1 MSNVNY
7 VTFTIVLVLFL
18 LVTVTGF
25 AAARWRRAEDMM
37 QLNEWGLGGR
47 SFGTFVAW
55 FLLGGDLY
63 TAYTFIAVPAAVF
76 GAGAVTGF
84 FAVSY
89 TIIVFPIALI
99 FLPRL
104 WSIARTH
111 NYVTPADF
119 IRGRYGSRGLSL
131 AMAVTGIVALMPYIA
146 LQLVGIQAVLT
157 VMGVGTSSTNTY
169 VKDVP
174 LFIAFVILAVY
185 TFVSGLRAP
194 ALIAFI
200 KDTLVYVMI
209 IVAVFYIP
217 TRVGGWGHIFAAG
230 QAHLKAISPVTH
242 KPTGVFI
249 PTTGNSQLAFS
260 TLALGSALAL
270 MVYPHAVTGVLSTK
284 RRDIITRNMALLPL
298 YSLMLGFIAL
308 LGYMAVADKAT
319 VANVKKAGGNAQLAV
334 PYLFQH
340 LFPSWFTGVAFS
352 AIVIGA
358 LVPAAIMAIA
368 SANLFT
374 RNIFKEFFKPDA
386 SPRLQTQVSQWAS
399 LLVKFGALVFAVE
412 LPRTFSINL
421 QLLGGIWILQVFPM
435 LVFGL
440 FTRWFHRWALLAGW
454 LAGEIFGTI
463 AAYNVATPTT
473 SHWAG
478 STDLEF
484 GHTVYIGLSALILN
498 VAIAVILTLIF
509 KAARV
514 PEGAD
519 ETLPQQYTADPAQ
532 APAPAPAAIGIGT
545 AGAAGDLFDRT
556 VRGAPGPSPLGYRL
570 VTSLA
575 WCGYRVMAAS
585 RPSRRRG
592 GTACPRCSRCP
603 AGTSS
608 RSTTRR

>member
-1 MSNVNY
+1 
-7 VTFTIVLVLFL
+7 
-18 LVTVTGF
+18 VTGF
-25 AAARWRRAEDMM
+25 AAARWRRTETIMN
-37 QLNEWGLGGR
+37 LNEWGLGGR

-89 TIIVFPIALI
+89 TIIVFPIALT

-111 NYVTPADF
+111 NYITPADF
-119 IRGRYGSRGLSL
+119 VRGRYGSRGLSL

-169 VKDVP
+169 VKDLP
-174 LFIAFVILAVY
+174 LFVAFAILAIY

-194 ALIAFI
+194 ALIAFV

-217 TRVGGWGHIFAAG
+217 TRIGGWNHIFAAG
-230 QAHLKAISPVTH
+230 QAHLKAISPVTK
-242 KPTGVFI
+242 KPNGVFI

-270 MVYPHAVTGVLSTK
+270 MVYPHSVTAVLSTR
-284 RRDIITRNMALLPL
+284 RRDIIKRNMALLPL

-308 LGYMAVADKAT
+308 LGYMALADKTT

-340 LFPSWFTGVAFS
+340 MFPSWFAGVAFS
-352 AIVIGA
+352 GIVIGA

-374 RNIFKEFFKPDA
+374 RNIFREFVKPDA
-386 SPRLQTQVSQWAS
+386 SPHLQTRVSQWAS
-399 LLVKFGALVFAVE
+399 LLVKLGALAFAVY

-421 QLLGGIWILQVFPM
+421 QLLGGIWILQVFPAI
-435 LVFGL
+435 VFGL

-498 VAIAVILTLIF
+498 VAIAVILTLVF
-509 KAARV
+509 KAVRL

-519 ETLPQQYTADPAQ
+519 ETLPQQYTADPADG
-532 APAPAPAAIGIGT
+532 PAPAPAAAGLG
-545 AGAAGDLFDRT
+545 AGGAAG
-556 VRGAPGPSPLGYRL
+556 G
-570 VTSLA
+570 
-575 WCGYRVMAAS
+575 
-585 RPSRRRG
+585 
-592 GTACPRCSRCP
+592 
-603 AGTSS
+603 
-608 RSTTRR
+608 

>member
-1 MSNVNY
+1 MSHVNY
-7 VTFTIVLVLFL
+7 VTFTIVVVLFL

-25 AAARWRRAEDMM
+25 AAARWRRAESMM
-37 QLNEWGLGGR
+37 HLNEWGLGGR
-47 SFGTFVAW
+47 SFGTFIAW

-89 TIIVFPIALI
+89 TIIVFPIALV

-111 NYVTPADF
+111 NYITPADF
-119 IRGRYGSRGLSL
+119 VRGRYGSRGLAL

-169 VKDVP
+169 IKDLP
-174 LFIAFVILAVY
+174 LFVAFAILAIY
-185 TFVSGLRAP
+185 TYVSGLRAP
-194 ALIAFI
+194 ALIAFV

-209 IVAVFYIP
+209 LVAVFYIP
-217 TRVGGWGHIFAAG
+217 TRIGGWNHIFAAG
-230 QAHLKAISPVTH
+230 QAHLKAINPVTK
-242 KPTGVFI
+242 KPNGVFI

-270 MVYPHAVTGVLSTK
+270 MVYPHAVTAVLSTK
-284 RRDIITRNMALLPL
+284 RRDIIKRNMALLPL

-308 LGYMAVADKAT
+308 LGYMALADKTTA
-319 VANVKKAGGNAQLAV
+319 ANVKKAGGNAQLAV

-340 LFPSWFTGVAFS
+340 LFPSWFAGVAFS

-374 RNIFKEFFKPDA
+374 RNIFREFVKPDA
-386 SPRLQTQVSQWAS
+386 SPHLQTRISQWAS
-399 LLVKFGALVFAVE
+399 LLVKLGALAFAVY
-412 LPRTFSINL
+412 LPKTFSINL

-435 LVFGL
+435 IVFGL

-454 LAGEIFGTI
+454 LAGEVFGTI

-498 VAIAVILTLIF
+498 VVIAVILTLVF
-509 KAARV
+509 KAVRL
-514 PEGAD
+514 PGGTD
-519 ETLPQQYTADPAQ
+519 ETLPQQYTADPAD
-532 APAPAPAAIGIGT
+532 APAPAPAAAGLGAT
-545 AGAAGDLFDRT
+545 GAAGD
-556 VRGAPGPSPLGYRL
+556 
-570 VTSLA
+570 
-575 WCGYRVMAAS
+575 
-585 RPSRRRG
+585 
-592 GTACPRCSRCP
+592 
-603 AGTSS
+603 
-608 RSTTRR
+608 